1 MQSGISPQI
10 LSLSLAAN
18 PEVRSHRPL
27 LTHFLGL
34 FGLRRRR
41 PRRRRRAV
49 SALWRRRSGGGGAC
63 GFDTAQLVALD
74 AGDHEEGEHVDD
86 CLSLWL
92 LATTRCVWRRLG

>member
-63 GFDTAQLVALD
+63 RFDTAQLVALD